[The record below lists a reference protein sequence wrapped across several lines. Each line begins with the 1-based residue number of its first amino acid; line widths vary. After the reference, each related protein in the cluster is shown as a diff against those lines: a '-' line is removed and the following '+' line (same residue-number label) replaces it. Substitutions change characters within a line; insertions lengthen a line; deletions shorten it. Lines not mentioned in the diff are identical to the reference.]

1 MNSIECDRKA
11 EIQELSCSGIGVC
24 HSNQQKLE
32 QIAQDLLDQAGLAGR
47 FYPKERDFVMA
58 ASRLV
63 MTIIENFYSPS
74 GGQPPALSTVRA
86 WFYRD
91 CPDWAI
97 AVLANQVQQK

>member
-1 MNSIECDRKA
+1 MAQIESIQSSLGQA
-11 EIQELSCSGIGVC
+11 SASF
-24 HSNQQKLE
+24 SNQQKLE
-32 QIAQDLLDQAGLAGR
+32 KIAQDLMNQAGLAGR
-47 FYPKERDFVMA
+47 FYPRERDFVMA

-63 MTIIENFYSPS
+63 VKIIENFYSPS

-97 AVLANQVQQK
+97 AVLANQIQQK

>member
-1 MNSIECDRKA
+1 MAQIADAQHCQ
-11 EIQELSCSGIGVC
+11 IPF
-24 HSNQQKLE
+24 SNEQKLE
-32 QIAQDLLDQAGLAGR
+32 KIAQDLLDKEGLAGK

-63 MTIIENFYSPS
+63 MKVIENFYSAS
-74 GGQPPALSTVRA
+74 GGQPPTLSTVRA